1 MEVSDA
7 NVKVF
12 CRVRPPNERERGV
25 RATSLSGSAG
35 FLARSSSAAAS
46 SSFAK
51 KCVTVPASD
60 AMQQTV
66 FLHSKHGSAKTFT
79 FDRVF
84 GEGSSQND
92 IFEVVGA
99 PITQACLEGYN
110 GTIFAYGQTGS
121 GKTFTMQGPDD
132 VIDTETTSLTQEQLD
147 LRGLVPRVFDY
158 LFDNVVAKDS
168 RTNVQHTF
176 ACSFL
181 EIYNE
186 RVYDLL
192 DGGSGKDAAGLQ
204 LRESGRR
211 GVHVEGLIESVVT
224 NSKKAAELMTVGAQN
239 RRVGQTSMNRESSR
253 SHSVFIL
260 QLQTKE
266 TSAEGTKIRTSRF
279 NLVDLAGSERQRSTD
294 AAGERLKEAG
304 SINKSLSA
312 LGNVI
317 MGLSEQSV
325 GKHRHVHYRDSKLT
339 FLLKDSLGGNS
350 KTFMVATISPAEDS
364 AFETLSTLK
373 FAQRAKMIQNSAV
386 VNEDS
391 VGSSLFLQE
400 EIQRLRRQLQ
410 HAHEEIARN
419 IPGSNLLQQGATPPE
434 VTSSQDSTAP
444 HTALLGPCDP
454 VVGARFRE
462 LEESFATTAEKSDR
476 LQRSCEY
483 LQLQNGNFQALCTDL
498 KQHISHLKMML
509 RLRGVGGP
517 GAHDYE
523 PSADAIEWRMKYEEM
538 EERFTELQDEL
549 QRSGT
554 DDAGF
559 AGRAKSEV
567 ENLNLMLL
575 GLTKQLAFVL
585 RDKHDLQDRLLENE
599 SDKDEDLEGT
609 SSQDVFDGDFS
620 ARLGEALKQ
629 QANEYQMKLDSV
641 ASFNA
646 CLEEKARETS
656 FELLQMKEREASWSV
671 HQHDLEK
678 QLVDAKEA
686 LVDSEKA
693 ASSAN
698 TLLVREKCNIEKLE
712 MQLKRAREDIRLEFE
727 AAVADG
733 STANQS
739 LRRSKMLLENELA
752 AANAELKQREF
763 QVREAERAFD
773 KLKVDMAELE
783 EVHQKTLHQL
793 DEVQDKL
800 EEAAVQTARLHTE
813 ISGRDNVI
821 DTLKHSEAAINE
833 ERSALELKLEESN
846 NAVRKLQEDAIA
858 AAQAHSEAMES
869 QNLQVQ
875 EQEQKLVRNFEEKLR
890 MKDKQLHE
898 IRTEYDAHRAKTE
911 EVNRLHKS
919 MVEEKDIALEGLQRQ
934 LDDQKQTFRLESEN
948 LQHKLSEALADATKL
963 SDEKARVEA
972 EHASAVEEIQ
982 HLQDEMKQ
990 IQAEKDIEIQSLLK
1004 RVEQLTMQTTDLDTY
1019 NSDLQEECTKQKMQ
1033 LSESDETIKTFTQ
1046 EVETLQ
1052 QQVAA
1057 QASEISELQNNLAT
1071 AQEANEQ
1078 AGMTITQKADELVA
1092 SGARINEL
1100 DQALRDSKTTMESLT
1115 GKLEKAEDD
1124 IRDAEATTS
1133 RQQEEIRMH
1142 EGIQNTLRDEMKNL
1156 ELHRLELT
1164 ESLKTEEDSKQCV
1177 EEEFTVA
1184 RTAWLKEKKKL
1195 KESISALEKRAEELV
1210 LNEETVSARKHELEL
1225 GNEALEIAFGEQA
1238 KILQEFKNRVVE
1250 KEDKIRAL
1258 ESSSADLERQV
1269 VEQQNTLSKKES
1281 EIATMAISL
1290 SESNDSIATLK
1301 ERADSNEAAWDQ
1313 KTREYK
1319 AELEAARGRVQAF
1332 EQLVEEKAAAFKNAK
1347 EILVKEKGSLKQKLE
1362 ESEEILAQQTAQLM
1376 LEIKQL
1382 KSTVD
1387 EKEAQLQFTSKSLA
1401 ELKDGLVRAAE
1412 EDNNAK
1418 VKELQATIEE
1428 LESKHKLLVVE
1439 NEGLKENATAELKE
1453 KEEVLDRR
1461 RSELND
1467 AEEHNKSVQKAL
1479 EAQQAAAENALK
1491 EAKAKA
1497 VSHDQLGQAKRRFL
1511 TEKVKLQ
1518 REIQTLTKKVEMI
1531 SKENEKLVGHHNSRQ
1546 KIQHHVKVKEEN
1558 NRLLDQV
1565 RQLTDERIKMQ
1576 RSLEKLRTVLKE
1588 KENIGVESTSNTPA
1602 SVSPASSTSSK
1613 SLPPKKV
1620 KRPSLGSASS
1630 ATASTAAS
1638 TARAAA
1644 RLAERGRP
1652 LSRSASP
1659 GPSKKRLPMSSLLDV
1674 AMAMNAE
1681 SSSNMSLV
1689 NVAKA
1694 GNSVKS
1700 SKSLTLMDVAQQ
1712 EVQAPKQTLQHLAQ
1726 EMNEEDRSRIQTA
1739 LDSKAKEVKDE
1750 RQQLR
1755 SQTLQQT
1762 AAELQQEELKAVQ
1775 VLQAKVDNSKQEVA
1789 HPDSG
1794 NEYDDDDNF
1803 EDELPKDN
1811 SKKQKEPVVRQD
1823 NEPADEEPY
1832 EPPPRT
1838 TPSESKESKEFLRAV
1853 YRADKYHIREMLNEE
1868 VVDANIADQV
1878 EYTTW
1883 ILVLLFGLSHSS
1895 RKFQHGWSGLHW
1907 AASQNHAEILKLL
1920 LQQGA
1925 QVNAIDHINGWT
1937 ALHVAVIRESI
1948 SCISILLSSGA
1959 DPRIRDNY
1967 GDTVVDCLQ
1976 AASRKKKVRMLQLLQ
1991 EVRNNN

>member
-12 CRVRPPNERERGV
+12 CRVRPPNERECGV
-25 RATSLSGSAG
+25 KATSLSGSAG
-35 FLARSSSAAAS
+35 FLARNSAAAAS
-46 SSFAK
+46 SSFTK

-60 AMQQTV
+60 ALQQTV

-84 GEGSSQND
+84 GEDSSQND
-92 IFEVVGA
+92 VFEVVGA

-132 VIDTETTSLTQEQLD
+132 VIDTETVSLTQEQLD

-168 RTNVQHTF
+168 GTNVQHTF

-192 DGGSGKDAAGLQ
+192 DGGSTKDAAGLQ
-204 LRESGRR
+204 LRENGRK
-211 GVHVEGLIESVVT
+211 GVHIEGLIESVVT

-391 VGSSLFLQE
+391 VGSALFLQE
-400 EIQRLRRQLQ
+400 EISRLRRQLQ

-419 IPGSNLLQQGATPPE
+419 IPGSNLLQQGTTPSE
-434 VTSSQDSTAP
+434 VTSSQNSTVP
-444 HTALLGPCDP
+444 HTALQGSCDP
-454 VVGARFRE
+454 VVDARFRE
-462 LEESFATTAEKSDR
+462 LEESFVTTAEKSDR
-476 LQRSCEY
+476 LQRSYEY

-523 PSADAIEWRMKYEEM
+523 PSADAIEWRMRYEEM
-538 EERFTELQDEL
+538 EERFVELQDEL
-549 QRSGT
+549 QRTGP
-554 DDAGF
+554 DDAGV
-559 AGRAKSEV
+559 AGKAKSEV

-599 SDKDEDLEGT
+599 SDKDESMEGP
-609 SSQDVFDGDFS
+609 SFYKMADGDFS

-629 QANEYQMKLDSV
+629 QANEYQAKLDSV
-641 ASFNA
+641 TSFNA
-646 CLEEKARETS
+646 CLEVKAHETS
-656 FELLQMKEREASWSV
+656 LELLQMKEREASWSIQ
-671 HQHDLEK
+671 QHDLEK
-678 QLVDAKEA
+678 QLTDAKEA
-686 LVDSEKA
+686 LIDSEKN

-698 TLLVREKCNIEKLE
+698 DLLIQEKCNIEKLE
-712 MQLKRAREDIRLEFE
+712 MQLERAREDIRLEFE
-727 AAVADG
+727 AALADG
-733 STANQS
+733 STANQN
-739 LRRSKMLLENELA
+739 LRRSKTLLENELA
-752 AANAELKQREF
+752 TANAELKQREC
-763 QVREAERAFD
+763 QVHDAEHAFD
-773 KLKVDMAELE
+773 QLKMEMAELE
-783 EVHQKTLHQL
+783 EAHQKTLLQL
-793 DEVQDKL
+793 NGVQDDLK
-800 EEAAVQTARLHTE
+800 EATVQVAHLHTE

-821 DTLKHSEAAINE
+821 DTLKCSEAALTE
-833 ERSALELKLEESN
+833 ERMALERKLEESS
-846 NAVRKLQEDAIA
+846 NAVRKLQQDAIA

-869 QNLQVQ
+869 QSLQAQ
-875 EQEQKLVRNFEEKLR
+875 EHEQTLVKKFEEKLQV
-890 MKDKQLHE
+890 KDEQLLELH
-898 IRTEYDAHRAKTE
+898 TEYDDHRAKTE
-911 EVNRLHKS
+911 EANRFHQS
-919 MVEEKDIALEGLQRQ
+919 MVEEKNAALESLQRQ
-934 LDDQKQTFRLESEN
+934 LDDQEQALRLELEHV
-948 LQHKLSEALADATKL
+948 QHKLSEALTDVTKL
-963 SDEKARVEA
+963 SDEKGRVET
-972 EHASAVEEIQ
+972 EHASAVKEIQ
-982 HLQDEMKQ
+982 RLQDDMKQ
-990 IQAEKDIEIQSLLK
+990 IQAEKDTTIQSLLK
-1004 RVEQLTMQTTDLDTY
+1004 RVEQFTVQTTNLNTH
-1019 NSDLQEECTKQKMQ
+1019 NTELQKECKRQQTL
-1033 LSESDETIKTFTQ
+1033 LSESEETIKSFTQ
-1046 EVETLQ
+1046 EVGALQ
-1052 QQVAA
+1052 EQVAA
-1057 QASEISELQNNLAT
+1057 QSSEISELHKDLAT
-1071 AQEANEQ
+1071 AQEASQQ
-1078 AGMTITQKADELVA
+1078 AGMTITQKADELIV
-1092 SGARINEL
+1092 SGARVNEL
-1100 DQALRDSKTTMESLT
+1100 EKALSDSKTTLESLT
-1115 GKLEKAEDD
+1115 TKLEKAEDN
-1124 IRDAEATTS
+1124 IRDAEATNS

-1142 EGIQNTLRDEMKNL
+1142 KAIQNTLREEIKNL

-1177 EEEFTVA
+1177 EQEFTEA
-1184 RTAWLKEKKKL
+1184 RTSWLEEKNKL
-1195 KESISALEKRAEELV
+1195 KGSISALEKRTEKLALDG
-1210 LNEETVSARKHELEL
+1210 ETVSAREHKLKLE
-1225 GNEALEIAFGEQA
+1225 NEALEISFGEQA
-1238 KILQEFKNRVVE
+1238 KILQELKNRVIE
-1250 KEDKIRAL
+1250 KEDTIRAL
-1258 ESSSADLERQV
+1258 EFSSTGLERQV
-1269 VEQQNTLSKKES
+1269 AEQQNTMAKQEA
-1281 EIATMAISL
+1281 EIAKMATSL
-1290 SESNDSIATLK
+1290 SESNDTIAVLK
-1301 ERADSNEAAWDQ
+1301 ERADSNESAWGQ
-1313 KTREYK
+1313 KILEYK

-1332 EQLVEEKAAAFKNAK
+1332 EQLDEEKTAAFKNAK
-1347 EILVKEKGSLKQKLE
+1347 KVLVAEKDSLEQKLE
-1362 ESEEILAQQTAQLM
+1362 ENEEILAQQTAQM
-1376 LEIKQL
+1376 MMEIKQL
-1382 KSTVD
+1382 TSTVE
-1387 EKEAQLQFTSKSLA
+1387 EKDAQLQLANKSLA
-1401 ELKDGLVRAAE
+1401 VLKDGLVRAAKE
-1412 EDNNAK
+1412 NANAK

-1428 LESKHKLLVVE
+1428 LETKHKLLLAE
-1439 NEGLKENATAELKE
+1439 NEDLKEKATAELKE
-1453 KEEVLDRR
+1453 KEEELNRR
-1461 RSELND
+1461 RSELDD

-1479 EAQQAAAENALK
+1479 EAQQAAAESALK

-1497 VSHDQLGQAKRRFL
+1497 VSQDELGQAKRRFL

-1588 KENIGVESTSNTPA
+1588 KENIGVESASNTPS

-1613 SLPPKKV
+1613 SLPLKKV

-1659 GPSKKRLPMSSLLDV
+1659 GPLKKRV
-1674 AMAMNAE
+1674 RT
-1681 SSSNMSLV
+1681 
-1689 NVAKA
+1689 
-1694 GNSVKS
+1694 NS
-1700 SKSLTLMDVAQQ
+1700 
-1712 EVQAPKQTLQHLAQ
+1712 
-1726 EMNEEDRSRIQTA
+1726 
-1739 LDSKAKEVKDE
+1739 
-1750 RQQLR
+1750 
-1755 SQTLQQT
+1755 
-1762 AAELQQEELKAVQ
+1762 
-1775 VLQAKVDNSKQEVA
+1775 
-1789 HPDSG
+1789 
-1794 NEYDDDDNF
+1794 
-1803 EDELPKDN
+1803 
-1811 SKKQKEPVVRQD
+1811 
-1823 NEPADEEPY
+1823 
-1832 EPPPRT
+1832 
-1838 TPSESKESKEFLRAV
+1838 
-1853 YRADKYHIREMLNEE
+1853 
-1868 VVDANIADQV
+1868 
-1878 EYTTW
+1878 
-1883 ILVLLFGLSHSS
+1883 
-1895 RKFQHGWSGLHW
+1895 GW
-1907 AASQNHAEILKLL
+1907 Q
-1920 LQQGA
+1920 
-1925 QVNAIDHINGWT
+1925 
-1937 ALHVAVIRESI
+1937 R
-1948 SCISILLSSGA
+1948 
-1959 DPRIRDNY
+1959 
-1967 GDTVVDCLQ
+1967 
-1976 AASRKKKVRMLQLLQ
+1976 
-1991 EVRNNN
+1991 